1 MTRLCTLSSKLCD
14 ISLHRLLSREEI
26 FAGNVLSGVQ
36 RFSRPLR
43 YCILSP
49 DQHFTLFQNIEK
61 VLSHRSQTMYNS
73 LLHNCISLLIGLPQT
88 RLAVLNAAASMIARL
103 PPYSHISDY
112 MINELH
118 WLPILARVRY
128 KVRLLVAKSQ
138 QGLAPKYLCELMSKP
153 PSARSSRPLRSADR
167 CDLLI
172 PWSRTSLSQNRAFAV
187 VGPALWNDSPSALRS
202 VMLQGISSASLRSLK
217 TFIFTSLSR

>member
-14 ISLHRLLSREEI
+14 IALHRLLSREEI

-49 DQHFTLFQNIEK
+49 DQHSTLFQNIKK

-73 LLHNCISLLIGLPQT
+73 LLHNCISRLIGLPQT
-88 RLAVLNAAASMIARL
+88 RLAPLQSVLNAAARMIARL

-118 WLPILARVRY
+118 W
-128 KVRLLVAKSQ
+128 
-138 QGLAPKYLCELMSKP
+138 
-153 PSARSSRPLRSADR
+153 
-167 CDLLI
+167 
-172 PWSRTSLSQNRAFAV
+172 
-187 VGPALWNDSPSALRS
+187 
-202 VMLQGISSASLRSLK
+202 
-217 TFIFTSLSR
+217 

>member
-1 MTRLCTLSSKLCD
+1 MTHL
-14 ISLHRLLSREEI
+14 
-26 FAGNVLSGVQ
+26 
-36 RFSRPLR
+36 RPK
-43 YCILSP
+43 
-49 DQHFTLFQNIEK
+49 EK
-61 VLSHRSQTMYNS
+61 VLHEIIFNTLTISS
-73 LLHNCISLLIGLPQT
+73 LVYLQPLL
-88 RLAVLNAAASMIARL
+88 SIARL

-128 KVRLLVAKSQ
+128 KVLLLVAKSK

-153 PSARSSRPLRSADR
+153 PSSRSSRPLPSADR

-187 VGPALWNDSPSALRS
+187 VGPALWNDSPPALRS
-202 VMLQGISSASLRSLK
+202 VMLQGISSASLRCLK